1 MKPIKQIT
9 HLMKSKLIVVGY
21 ILLALASG
29 TASAAILPSGFS
41 ETVIASGLS
50 APTAMDFAPD
60 GRLFVCQQ
68 GGQLRVIKNDVLLAS
83 AFLTVTTDST
93 GERGLLGIAFDPD
106 FSNNQ
111 WVYIYYTVPGSPAHN
126 RVSRFTANGDVAV
139 PGSES
144 VILELNDLSTATN
157 HNGGAIHFGHDGK
170 LYVAVGENATSSN
183 SQTLGNLLGKMLRI
197 NPNGSIPTDN
207 PFYSVATG
215 INRAIWALGL
225 RNSFTFAIQ
234 PGTGRMFI
242 DDVGQNTWEEIDDG
256 IAGANYGWPNCEGA
270 CSPPNS
276 NYVDPIYQYSH
287 AEGCA
292 IAGGTFY
299 NPPFSQFPPAYSGV
313 YFFADLCG
321 AWLRILDPA
330 NGDQVTTFAT
340 GLSSPVDLKVSADG
354 SLLYLDRGASS
365 VYRVRFTSAPNTVV
379 LTLLSQ
385 PTGLRLTVDGQS
397 VITPYSEQS
406 IVGSTHTIGAPNS
419 VRLAKSNYS
428 FVSWSDGGAQTHT
441 IVTPD
446 SDISYT
452 AVYLKKG
459 RH

>member
-144 VILELNDLSTATN
+144 VILTSVMTASSMWLWEKTRLRPTRKRW
-157 HNGGAIHFGHDGK
+157 AIFWGK
-170 LYVAVGENATSSN
+170 CFA
-183 SQTLGNLLGKMLRI
+183 
-197 NPNGSIPTDN
+197 SIPTDQS
-207 PFYSVATG
+207 PRTIHFTAWRRVSTG
-215 INRAIWALGL
+215 RFGRLA
-225 RNSFTFAIQ
+225 FAI
-234 PGTGRMFI
+234 R
-242 DDVGQNTWEEIDDG
+242 
-256 IAGANYGWPNCEGA
+256 
-270 CSPPNS
+270 SPL
-276 NYVDPIYQYSH
+276 
-287 AEGCA
+287 
-292 IAGGTFY
+292 
-299 NPPFSQFPPAYSGV
+299 PFSRAQAGCLSMTLGKTHGKRLTT
-313 YFFADLCG
+313 ASRE
-321 AWLRILDPA
+321 RITAGLTAKARAVRRIPITSIRSTNIRMPRAARLPEALFTIPLSA
-330 NGDQVTTFAT
+330 NFRRPTRVFI
-340 GLSSPVDLKVSADG
+340 SSPISA
-354 SLLYLDRGASS
+354 
-365 VYRVRFTSAPNTVV
+365 APGYEY
-379 LTLLSQ
+379 SI
-385 PTGLRLTVDGQS
+385 LRTE
-397 VITPYSEQS
+397 I
-406 IVGSTHTIGAPNS
+406 
-419 VRLAKSNYS
+419 R
-428 FVSWSDGGAQTHT
+428 
-441 IVTPD
+441 
-446 SDISYT
+446 
-452 AVYLKKG
+452 
-459 RH
+459 